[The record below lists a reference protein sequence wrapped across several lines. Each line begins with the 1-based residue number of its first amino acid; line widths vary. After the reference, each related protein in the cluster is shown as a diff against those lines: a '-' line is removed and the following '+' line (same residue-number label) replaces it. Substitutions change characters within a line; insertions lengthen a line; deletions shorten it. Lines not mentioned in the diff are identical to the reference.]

1 MEVYRLENDLTM
13 YYTRIPTAQSIAIGM
28 YVKCGSQNEIKQ
40 QNGISHMLEH
50 MHFRRLGQMYSDE
63 IYHET
68 ESMGATLSAVT
79 YKDFTKYEM
88 KIRPRFLPKAT
99 QLFRLLIE
107 HDTWNS
113 EDLES
118 ERIIVRREMLEKT
131 AYFDLDYYV
140 DRLLFKNHPLSYP
153 IIGSISNLDG
163 FTVDQLI
170 EYKHIYYN
178 SGNIAF
184 FITGNVSEYDI
195 QLINHTFS
203 SVRFTKGKQFLQM
216 NPQPCFL
223 SQRKP
228 DTKLLYGTGTE
239 STISIFFDF
248 NYLNVNP
255 EALVLLNAYLG
266 EGDGSVLQSKIREK
280 HGYSYSISSYLN
292 VYGTA
297 GNMEISYTVSK
308 KQILESIKLVL
319 SVLAECRKGIKK
331 NALDYN
337 KPFYTENL
345 WYWLEQPMG
354 FNQYLARKIFIW
366 GEKPFTIEEKIQAF
380 YAITEPDLLEL
391 AKHIFQ
397 LCNLSVLIDGA
408 PTKLTNTGL
417 RQFLSDHFDM

>member
-140 DRLLFKNHPLSYP
+140 DR
-153 IIGSISNLDG
+153 
-163 FTVDQLI
+163 
-170 EYKHIYYN
+170 
-178 SGNIAF
+178 
-184 FITGNVSEYDI
+184 
-195 QLINHTFS
+195 
-203 SVRFTKGKQFLQM
+203 
-216 NPQPCFL
+216 
-223 SQRKP
+223 
-228 DTKLLYGTGTE
+228 
-239 STISIFFDF
+239 
-248 NYLNVNP
+248 
-255 EALVLLNAYLG
+255 
-266 EGDGSVLQSKIREK
+266 
-280 HGYSYSISSYLN
+280 
-292 VYGTA
+292 
-297 GNMEISYTVSK
+297 
-308 KQILESIKLVL
+308 
-319 SVLAECRKGIKK
+319 
-331 NALDYN
+331 
-337 KPFYTENL
+337 
-345 WYWLEQPMG
+345 
-354 FNQYLARKIFIW
+354 
-366 GEKPFTIEEKIQAF
+366 F

-408 PTKLTNTGL
+408 PTKLTNTSL